1 MPVGS
6 LEGITHIQYD
16 VFWTITKGLSVG
28 VLVARYSDYEDISW
42 CILKVSVK
50 KVFWM
55 SGFKLIQEQRIEN
68 DNQIERKMELNV
80 TFT

>member
-1 MPVGS
+1 
-6 LEGITHIQYD
+6 
-16 VFWTITKGLSVG
+16 
-28 VLVARYSDYEDISW
+28 
-42 CILKVSVK
+42 
-50 KVFWM
+50 M